1 MVHNAIERLATLF
14 REAGAAHQKAFA
26 ATDGQDP
33 EWARW
38 YARYLAPRLQQE
50 LGGQVDQEALAA
62 DLSHVDSDY
71 RAGEGREG
79 EPWPEFYAR
88 WFIRRRQP

>member
-1 MVHNAIERLATLF
+1 
-14 REAGAAHQKAFA
+14 
-26 ATDGQDP
+26 
-33 EWARW
+33 
-38 YARYLAPRLQQE
+38 
-50 LGGQVDQEALAA
+50 VDQEALAA